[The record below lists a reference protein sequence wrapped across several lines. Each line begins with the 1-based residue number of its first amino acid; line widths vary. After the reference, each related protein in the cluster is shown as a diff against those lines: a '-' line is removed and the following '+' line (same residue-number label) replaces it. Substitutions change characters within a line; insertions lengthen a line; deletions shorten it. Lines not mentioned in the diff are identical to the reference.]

1 MVMGDSRWHCNDLS
15 AAVEWVKMRNKQGIR
30 CIMDPLG
37 ELAKEDGASERAHID
52 YIGLIESITDNGLQA
67 SISVKPT
74 ALGAAYNELGSETRI
89 ISIANKAWDAG
100 LSIEVDMEARK
111 YVELTIGLVRKLAR
125 THRGSISM
133 ALQAYLFRT
142 PKDIT
147 DLSWDG
153 AAVRLVK
160 GTYSG
165 DIEEYAE
172 IQTAMLDDLEILH
185 SLGRPFSIG
194 THDPFLI
201 EKVIKDRSMKGLVE
215 IGTLKGLCDETKRYL
230 ASRGWSVA
238 EYVPYG
244 SESQAYVTRRNN
256 YLRKMKE
263 LGVEPCP

>member
-1 MVMGDSRWHCNDLS
+1 
-15 AAVEWVKMRNKQGIR
+15 
-30 CIMDPLG
+30 MDPLG
-37 ELAKEDGASERAHID
+37 ELAKTNESSEKAYAD
-52 YIGLIESITDNGLQA
+52 YIGLIESITDNNLQA
-67 SISVKPT
+67 SVSIKPT
-74 ALGAAYNELGSETRI
+74 SLGAAYDDAACETRI
-89 ISIANKAWDAG
+89 ISIANKAWDDG

-111 YVELTIGLVRKLAR
+111 YIELTIGVVRKLAR
-125 THRGSISM
+125 THRGLISV
-133 ALQAYLFRT
+133 ALQAYLYRT
-142 PKDIT
+142 PKDIA

-153 AAVRLVK
+153 ASVRLVK

-165 DIEEYAE
+165 DIEGYAE
-172 IQTAMLDDLEILH
+172 TQTAMLDDLEILH

-201 EKVIKDRSMKGLVE
+201 GKVVKDRSMKGLAE

-230 ASRGWSVA
+230 AGKGWTVA

-244 SESQAYVTRRNN
+244 SKSQAYIARRNN